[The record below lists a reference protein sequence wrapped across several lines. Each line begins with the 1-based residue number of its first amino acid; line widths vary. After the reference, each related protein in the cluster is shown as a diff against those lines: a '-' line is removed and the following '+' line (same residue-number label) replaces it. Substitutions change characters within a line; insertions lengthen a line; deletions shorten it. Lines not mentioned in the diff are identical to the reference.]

1 MTITSTTV
9 SSGGVSNDSPI
20 NLTFTPSEE
29 TTDFTESDITVTN
42 GTLSNFTTPVS
53 GSFTHTINFSQYAIE
68 EGGVESTYN
77 THNLSAIYS
86 GDWIFEDIS
95 TVDTGGLTAWGGR
108 IEVISQSDTNWTIV
122 RLSHVDGINFSLN
135 NFVYSPEGAH
145 TYKLVS
151 DTGYEYQVSTDD
163 SEFGMGSSVNQNI
176 LNSHFSGI
184 SYVDFYS
191 QAITYLM
198 FGEFEITETK
208 WKLDDIQLSYSVSDN
223 EYTATLTPTTEG
235 VYTVNV
241 AADSFTDPAGF
252 SNIAATPFTWT
263 YDSTPPT
270 MEITSTTVTS
280 GTASTDSTIDLIF
293 TSSEATTDFTESDI
307 SVTNGSLSNFTT
319 NDGFI
324 ISRIDHNDTNPNY
337 SSPVTD
343 NTFTI
348 WDSAPDDGTLSVS
361 FTNEN
366 TFTLGGEQYTG
377 ITLQSNGWLQ
387 FGATNNWYGNLELLQ
402 NTPSIAIPWDDYNT
416 VGNSDLGIGYKY
428 SADDTQFIVSYDTH
442 EYGNTTDV
450 QIMVTLNLDS
460 HSEPGTIRI
469 DYGKLE
475 NNAGLVGVS
484 YGLGS
489 SESTLIEV
497 DYLTITEP
505 EFVAYPNIPYKNYGT
520 DIQNFEYKTLIFSKV
535 PEGYRA
541 TLTPSGE
548 GECTVNVAGDTFTD
562 LAGNGNTATTPFTW
576 TYLTVSINYVKLSMT
591 ESSTYHAAHPAY
603 GNSVVNSNF
612 IILFDLKIFIND
624 VDVAT
629 SASLSR
635 SSALN
640 GSLEATNITAVS
652 YTHLTLPTKRIV

>member
-1 MTITSTTV
+1 
-9 SSGGVSNDSPI
+9 
-20 NLTFTPSEE
+20 
-29 TTDFTESDITVTN
+29 
-42 GTLSNFTTPVS
+42 
-53 GSFTHTINFSQYAIE
+53 
-68 EGGVESTYN
+68 
-77 THNLSAIYS
+77 
-86 GDWIFEDIS
+86 
-95 TVDTGGLTAWGGR
+95 
-108 IEVISQSDTNWTIV
+108 
-122 RLSHVDGINFSLN
+122 
-135 NFVYSPEGAH
+135 
-145 TYKLVS
+145 
-151 DTGYEYQVSTDD
+151 
-163 SEFGMGSSVNQNI
+163 
-176 LNSHFSGI
+176 
-184 SYVDFYS
+184 
-191 QAITYLM
+191 
-198 FGEFEITETK
+198 
-208 WKLDDIQLSYSVSDN
+208 
-223 EYTATLTPTTEG
+223 
-235 VYTVNV
+235 
-241 AADSFTDPAGF
+241 
-252 SNIAATPFTWT
+252 
-263 YDSTPPT
+263 

-387 FGATNNWYGNLELLQ
+387 FGATNIWYGDLVLLQ

-442 EYGNTTDV
+442 EWGNTTDV

-548 GECTVNVAGDTFTD
+548 GLCTVNVAGDTFTD

-640 GSLEATNITAVS
+640 GSLEATNITDGNDSTMYHSASNSNENWVLIELDS
-652 YTHLTLPTKRIV
+652 TYSLNDLQAIRLFGEDDDGRRNFFLRGITIDILDEQQTVLNSSTVPITFADGNSNPGSASESIRLRYNSSTTTAPSASDADEELIVT

>member
-1 MTITSTTV
+1 M
-9 SSGGVSNDSPI
+9 
-20 NLTFTPSEE
+20 
-29 TTDFTESDITVTN
+29 
-42 GTLSNFTTPVS
+42 
-53 GSFTHTINFSQYAIE
+53 
-68 EGGVESTYN
+68 
-77 THNLSAIYS
+77 
-86 GDWIFEDIS
+86 
-95 TVDTGGLTAWGGR
+95 
-108 IEVISQSDTNWTIV
+108 
-122 RLSHVDGINFSLN
+122 
-135 NFVYSPEGAH
+135 
-145 TYKLVS
+145 
-151 DTGYEYQVSTDD
+151 
-163 SEFGMGSSVNQNI
+163 
-176 LNSHFSGI
+176 
-184 SYVDFYS
+184 
-191 QAITYLM
+191 
-198 FGEFEITETK
+198 
-208 WKLDDIQLSYSVSDN
+208 
-223 EYTATLTPTTEG
+223 
-235 VYTVNV
+235 
-241 AADSFTDPAGF
+241 
-252 SNIAATPFTWT
+252 
-263 YDSTPPT
+263 
-270 MEITSTTVTS
+270 
-280 GTASTDSTIDLIF
+280 
-293 TSSEATTDFTESDI
+293 
-307 SVTNGSLSNFTT
+307 
-319 NDGFI
+319 
-324 ISRIDHNDTNPNY
+324 
-337 SSPVTD
+337 
-343 NTFTI
+343 
-348 WDSAPDDGTLSVS
+348 
-361 FTNEN
+361 
-366 TFTLGGEQYTG
+366 
-377 ITLQSNGWLQ
+377 
-387 FGATNNWYGNLELLQ
+387 LLQ

-548 GECTVNVAGDTFTD
+548 GLCTVNVAGDTFTD

-576 TYLTVSINYVKLSMT
+576 TYLTTVSINYVKLSMT

-640 GSLEATNITAVS
+640 GSLEATNITDGNDSTMYHSASNSNENWVLIELDS
-652 YTHLTLPTKRIV
+652 TYSLNDLQAIRLFGRDDDGRRNFFLRGITIDILDEQQTVLNSSTVPITFADGNSNPGSASESIRLRYNSSTTTAPSASDADEELIVT